1 MALPVTV
8 GGQPAYGALFNAQ
21 GIGYR
26 IQNAT
31 NVPTG
36 SQPEGVYMLTSS
48 NLTSGGCC
56 FDFGSGET
64 NNTDDGNATM
74 NAIYYGT
81 DCWTQN
87 CSGPGPWVGG
97 DLENGMYFS
106 NTGANPA
113 SIHERDRLV
122 PLRLGEE
129 QRHHQLHPQIRQ
141 RAARRPDPVV
151 LRGRCPT
158 ATTR

>member
-8 GGQPAYGALFNAQ
+8 GGQPAYGALFDAQ
-21 GIGYR
+21 GTGYR
-26 IQNAT
+26 INNAK

-48 NLTSGGCC
+48 NLTSNGCC

-64 NNTDDGNATM
+64 NDSDDGNATM

-87 CSGPGPWVGG
+87 CTGTGPWVGG

-106 NTGANPA
+106 NTGANPT
-113 SIHERDRLV
+113 SISREGHVRLRV
-122 PLRLGEE
+122 GEE
-129 QRHHQLHPQIRQ
+129 QRHDQLHPEVRQ
-141 RAARRPDPVV
+141 RAVRRADAK
-151 LRGRCPT
+151 LLGSIAQRL
-158 ATTR
+158 